1 MAEETENRTIAEML
15 KMQAAGEDLAQLNDD
30 ETRELLRFT
39 AFNEQTKA
47 EAQALSALNALKEQ
61 METAL
66 MNEHLNII
74 GRLSEL
80 ERDGIV
86 NNFHEALEKIGGTE

>member
-1 MAEETENRTIAEML
+1 MAEENNNRSISEML
-15 KMQAAGEDLAQLNDD
+15 KMQAAGDDLAELNDE

-80 ERDGIV
+80 EQSGIV
-86 NNFHEALEKIGGTE
+86 NNFHEALAKIGGEE